1 MLVVDASVLANVLA
15 DDGPDGSTARDAIR
29 DGELHAPDLID
40 VEAMAVLR
48 KRWLVHDLSEDRF
61 RDAIADLADL
71 PITRYPALPLL
82 QRAFQLRHNVTAYDA
97 MYVALAEGLACAL
110 LTADRRLAAA
120 AGIACE
126 VLLLAS

>member
-120 AGIACE
+120 PGIACE